1 MHSIHHMTSLTKDC
15 YFALVAVVV
24 NLVNRW
30 IYKWHSSEVE
40 GLLLG
45 CYFFRVS

>member
-1 MHSIHHMTSLTKDC
+1 MTSLTKDC

-24 NLVNRW
+24 NFVNMW

-45 CYFFRVS
+45 NHIFRVS